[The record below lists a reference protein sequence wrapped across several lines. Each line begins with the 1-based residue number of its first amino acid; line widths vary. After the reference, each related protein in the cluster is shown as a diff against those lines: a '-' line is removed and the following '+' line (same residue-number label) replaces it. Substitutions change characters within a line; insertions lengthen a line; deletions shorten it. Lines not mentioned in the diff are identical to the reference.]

1 MSGSITERFM
11 FQNHYACP
19 ECSYTWTDV
28 WDCGVDDTCPKCGH
42 RHVSPYQSNALIEE
56 GASPLNQAVAALLT
70 EHGLDAL
77 LDAVVAEADARH
89 QATLEQE
96 DSLGVIQMHQDR
108 ESSINRMEELFAE
121 VKKLSPAPVVS

>member
-1 MSGSITERFM
+1 MSGSIIERFM
-11 FQNHYACP
+11 FQNHYLCP
-19 ECSYTWTDV
+19 VCDHSWVDV
-28 WDCGVDDTCPKCGH
+28 WESSVDDDCPKCGH
-42 RHVSPYQSNALIEE
+42 RHVSPYQTNTLIEE
-56 GASPLNQAVAALLT
+56 GATPLKQTVAALLT
-70 EHGLDAL
+70 EHGLDAI

-121 VKKLSPAPVVS
+121 VKKLSPDPVVS